1 MEGNGMV
8 WGSGENGWL
17 HKMISETILG
27 QVNVWRKLRMKKL
40 GISRWFVLPLT
51 SSSYYGQRPHHL
63 LRCGWLMTTERLRAN
78 LKTGKKTWELQQIE
92 IWIIRYTDEPIE
104 YAPWGDA
111 RPYDGGFRY
120 NCMMIQVP
128 CHRHLYHNVIII
140 DYHTQH
146 LILSIII
153 HNTID
158 SFVFN
163 NK

>member
-27 QVNVWRKLRMKKL
+27 QVNVWRKLRMKRL

-78 LKTGKKTWELQQIE
+78 LKTGKKNLRIATNWCMDHQVHWWTNRVCPLGGRKTLRWWFSIQLYDDPGTFHVIG
-92 IWIIRYTDEPIE
+92 IFII
-104 YAPWGDA
+104 
-111 RPYDGGFRY
+111 
-120 NCMMIQVP
+120 M
-128 CHRHLYHNVIII
+128 LSS
-140 DYHTQH
+140 
-146 LILSIII
+146 SIII
-153 HNTID
+153 HSTL
-158 SFVFN
+158 SSP
-163 NK
+163 